1 MNVAAVPSSGTDHT
15 VHLLD
20 GNVLVALVSPSH
32 VHHVA
37 AERWFAG
44 HEAPFATCPV
54 TQGTLLRILLN
65 IGELETGAALAVLNA
80 LTAHPRHRFWV
91 DALGY
96 AQISWRGVIGHR
108 QVTDAY
114 LAGLAR
120 HFEGRL
126 VTFDRG
132 LGALHADVAVTLPAD

>member
-1 MNVAAVPSSGTDHT
+1 MAAVTSGTGHA

-20 GNVLVALVSPSH
+20 GNVLIALVSPSH
-32 VHHVA
+32 VHHAA
-37 AERWFAG
+37 AERWFAQG
-44 HEAPFATCPV
+44 VAPFATCPV

-65 IGELETGAALAVLNA
+65 IGQLDTGAALAVLNQV
-80 LTAHPRHRFWV
+80 TAHPRHRFWA
-91 DALGY
+91 DAVGY
-96 AQISWRGVIGHR
+96 AQVSWRGVIGHR

-132 LGALHADVAVTLPAD
+132 LGAVHPDVVLVLPHD